1 MHILLRRG
9 DFLFLIV
16 DLKYV
21 DLLHKTLDVRNKIA
35 VEYTRSKIKGG
46 DEMGEDFIFT
56 DVGREII

>member
-21 DLLHKTLDVRNKIA
+21 DLLHKTLDARNKIV